1 MANPIQQLTLRRELE
16 NAAAARRRR
25 KSKVGGGDEDD
36 DDDVLFLS
44 GCPGPA
50 RLLRDLAR
58 HLWMYVTLFGLLTG
72 GGLVG
77 DK

>member
-25 KSKVGGGDEDD
+25 KSKVGGGDE
-36 DDDVLFLS
+36 DDVLFLS

-72 GGLVG
+72 GGLVV